1 LKTDSWTSRIWPW
14 SAFIGAVSVVT
25 CAVVPSRSRG
35 TVSIAVAALAVI
47 AVSVTTCRR
56 VRDPWPWRLF
66 AVAGAFFIVGNT
78 AQAIWA
84 GGSRGSRQTP
94 SAVDPLFLVAYSGLL
109 VGGVLLV
116 RHRSSGAEEDNLVD
130 ALIVAT
136 VVGVFLWAWV
146 LVPTMQGSDLSTS
159 EHLLNAAYS
168 VFDLALIACAS
179 RLAVGSGFRVP
190 SYYLLASSLGAMLA
204 EDVTT
209 SLQTAGLARD
219 VPVAVISCLAFVLF
233 ALAGLHPSVGKLTE
247 PPAAREVG

>member
-1 LKTDSWTSRIWPW
+1 
-14 SAFIGAVSVVT
+14 
-25 CAVVPSRSRG
+25 
-35 TVSIAVAALAVI
+35 
-47 AVSVTTCRR
+47 
-56 VRDPWPWRLF
+56 
-66 AVAGAFFIVGNT
+66 
-78 AQAIWA
+78 
-84 GGSRGSRQTP
+84 
-94 SAVDPLFLVAYSGLL
+94 LL

-116 RHRSSGAEEDNLVD
+116 RHRSAGAEEDNLVD
-130 ALIVAT
+130 ALIIAT

-146 LVPTMQGSDLSTS
+146 LVPTMQRSDLSTS